1 MQNQS
6 YQETV
11 NMFSHLFSK
20 PKVTEQ
26 LLSKP
31 PFKFLL
37 DVISQTIK
45 TTDFAKNLYKP
56 EEFSRDFYDTR
67 EKKIDFFRKIIA
79 LTSLMLNQEIEARP
93 TKIIAGVEPEKTNL
107 FLQAMYKAA
116 TSGKSSDAYVKKVN
130 AMFEIQE
137 LGRTSPEEILREE
150 PQRSSAEEKP
160 RSEEIRMVRRPGG
173 GQKIPKAE
181 AISEPKGTTV
191 AGSSQNE
198 VEVIQKLIQNVTQ
211 NINPLGKTIDYVDDD
226 IEIMNKERE
235 FWRKDFLSSK
245 VKGQE
250 EQANTEDHLQPLQ
263 NMLAE
268 IEKLIQEK
276 KCHIQSVKPHIL
288 QNEQRIHKLLYSA
301 TGNK

>member
-6 YQETV
+6 YQETA

-20 PKVTEQ
+20 PKMTEE
-26 LLSKP
+26 LLSRP

-37 DVISQTIK
+37 DVIVQTIK

-56 EEFSRDFYDTR
+56 EELARDFYDTK

-79 LTSLMLNQEIEARP
+79 LTGLMLNEEIEARP
-93 TKIIAGVEPEKTNL
+93 NRIIAGVEPEKTNL
-107 FLQAMYKAA
+107 LLQAMYRAA
-116 TSGKSSDAYVKKVN
+116 TSGKSSNAYVKKVN
-130 AMFEIQE
+130 AMFEME
-137 LGRTSPEEILREE
+137 EVGRKSQEEILREE
-150 PQRSSAEEKP
+150 PKRSPEL
-160 RSEEIRMVRRPGG
+160 RQEEIRLVRRPGG
-173 GQKIPKAE
+173 GQKVPRE
-181 AISEPKGTTV
+181 RVLSEPKGTTG
-191 AGSSQNE
+191 AGSNE
-198 VEVIQKLIQNVTQ
+198 SEVVVIQKLIQNVTQ
-211 NINPLGKTIDYVDDD
+211 NVNPLGKAIDYVDDD
-226 IEIMNKERE
+226 IEVMNKERE

-250 EQANTEDHLQPLQ
+250 EQANPEDQIQPLQ

-276 KCHIQSVKPHIL
+276 KCYIQAVKPHIL
-288 QNEQRIHKLLYSA
+288 QNEQRINNLLYSA